1 MLIALLP
8 VVLVIFLVLIIL
20 AICAALF
27 GSKESLYKSSFVLP
41 FDTTNFSITSP
52 YGERIDPI
60 SNEQKFHSGI
70 DVVPTSLNLV
80 AVADGIVITSAYD
93 PDSAGEHVIIEHKIS
108 GTTYRSGYYHL
119 QENSRVVKSG
129 EQVKQGQQIGLMGS
143 TGYSTGTHL
152 HFVLQ
157 EYNAKEKKFD
167 YTDPTSII
175 KNKILAKS
183 FNLYDYT
190 NNRFNTP
197 FDNKNLY
204 DNVPNYSLN

>member
-1 MLIALLP
+1 MLLPLLP
-8 VVLVIFLVLIIL
+8 VAGVLLIVLIIL
-20 AICAALF
+20 GVCAALF
-27 GSKESLYKSSFVLP
+27 GSQESFYKSSFVLP
-41 FDTTNFSITSP
+41 FDTTEFSITSP

-60 SNEQKFHSGI
+60 SNEEKFHSGI
-70 DVVPTSLNLV
+70 DVVPTSLNIV
-80 AVADGIVITSAYD
+80 AVADGTVITSAYD
-93 PDSAGEHVIIEHKIS
+93 PDSAGEYVIIEHKLS
-108 GTTYRSGYYHL
+108 GTTYRTGYYHL
-119 QENSRVVKSG
+119 QENSRVVKTG
-129 EQVKQGQQIGLMGS
+129 EQIKQGQQIGIMGS
-143 TGYSTGTHL
+143 TGYSTGVHL

-157 EYNAKEKKFD
+157 EYNSKTKNFD

>member
-1 MLIALLP
+1 MLIALAP
-8 VVLVIFLVLIIL
+8 VAFILFIVLIIL
-20 AICAALF
+20 AILVALF
-27 GSKESLYKSSFVLP
+27 GNQESFYKSNFVLP
-41 FDTTNFSITSP
+41 FDTTEFTITSP
-52 YGERIDPI
+52 YGPRIDPI
-60 SNEQKFHSGI
+60 SFEEKVHNGI
-70 DVVPTSLNLV
+70 DVVPISSNIV
-80 AVADGIVITSAYD
+80 AIANGKVVSSAYD
-93 PDSAGEHVIIEHKIS
+93 PDSAGEYVIIEHKIS

-119 QENSRVVKSG
+119 KENSRVVKSG

-204 DNVPNYSLN
+204 NNVPNYSLN

>member
-27 GSKESLYKSSFVLP
+27 GSKESMYKSSFVLP

-93 PDSAGEHVIIEHKIS
+93 PDSAGEHVII
-108 GTTYRSGYYHL
+108 
-119 QENSRVVKSG
+119 
-129 EQVKQGQQIGLMGS
+129 
-143 TGYSTGTHL
+143 
-152 HFVLQ
+152 
-157 EYNAKEKKFD
+157 
-167 YTDPTSII
+167 
-175 KNKILAKS
+175 
-183 FNLYDYT
+183 
-190 NNRFNTP
+190 
-197 FDNKNLY
+197 
-204 DNVPNYSLN
+204 